1 MADLQMQMMFRRDI
15 SAPLLVQTQVN
26 LLMQGDNEANAL
38 VIDLYDGDQPADASG
53 YTVAGYLLRA
63 DGAKVPLKGS
73 VNGNRVTAVLNK
85 HCYLVPGP
93 YGAFVRLEKGEFKRT
108 VLKIAG
114 EIESEGDGPIV
125 DIDEK
130 FVTVE
135 DVIEQMEAMI
145 QVTEA
150 AQSAT
155 AAANAA
161 ASSANTA
168 TSSANTAAAKA
179 DAAAE
184 AIEDLTV
191 SSENVGP
198 GTDAG
203 VKISTENG
211 KKNIH
216 FKLPQGQTGATP
228 DITFEVETGPA
239 GSEVKVS
246 QSGTAEAPVIRLT
259 IPRGDTGS
267 VDGVDYYEGEPAALG
282 TASPGTANGVAR
294 GNHVHPMP
302 TAEQVGARPD
312 TWMPDASDVG
322 ALPASGTAADSAKL
336 EGETWAERLL
346 DIYPVGS
353 IYLSVNSTS
362 PASLFGGTWEQLK
375 DRFLLGAGGSYSVG
389 STGGEKT
396 VKLTCDQLPSFWVQG
411 AIKDDTANQSYPA
424 DAISGTEWTTHFR
437 QSGWVAPS
445 GENGKYGNDEAHNN
459 MPPYLAVYMWKR
471 VA

>member
-15 SAPLLVQTQVN
+15 TAPLLVQTQVN
-26 LLMQGDNEANAL
+26 LLMQGDNEANTL
-38 VIDLYDGDQPADASG
+38 VIDLYDGDQTADASG

-168 TSSANTAAAKA
+168 AGNANTATSSANTAAAKA

-184 AIEDLTV
+184 AIEGLTV

-216 FKLPQGQTGATP
+216 FKLPQGQTGVTP
-228 DITFEVETGPA
+228 DITFEVETGQA

-267 VDGVDYYEGEPAALG
+267 VDGIDYYEGDPAELG

-302 TAEQVGARPD
+302 TAAQ
-312 TWMPDASDVG
+312 VG
-322 ALPASGTAADSAKL
+322 ALPASGTATDSEKL
-336 EGETWAERLL
+336 GGETWEERIL

-353 IYLSVNSTS
+353 IYMSVNSTS

-375 DRFLLGAGGSYSVG
+375 DRFLLGAGGSYTAG
-389 STGGEKT
+389 NTGGAATHTLT
-396 VKLTCDQLPSFWVQG
+396 VDEMPSHNHSYIRPPLYYGEETDKRNVLG
-411 AIKDDTANQSYPA
+411 DITTTTTGIAANTADSGDNQP
-424 DAISGTEWTTHFR
+424 
-437 QSGWVAPS
+437 
-445 GENGKYGNDEAHNN
+445 HNN